1 MSDTTIVADPIKA
14 DPIAQYRAK
23 DNLFTPS
30 NIISAIRAFMV
41 FPAIFTIMAG
51 AHLYPLTA
59 AICVVAVISDLLD
72 GYIARKFDEVSEYG
86 KIIDPLADK
95 IYVGLLAI
103 TMAAYGLV
111 PVWFLA
117 IVLVRDLVILVAG
130 MWAKKKLGV
139 VLPSNYPGKIAV
151 LTIAISLFLALF
163 PQVPHR
169 LIFYTEIVAIAL
181 MTVSLV
187 GYGFR
192 LKSLLKAT

>member
-1 MSDTTIVADPIKA
+1 MSDSGIIAEPVVSDPV
-14 DPIAQYRAK
+14 AQYRAK

-41 FPAIFTIMAG
+41 FPAIFTIV
-51 AHLYPLTA
+51 AHLYILTA
-59 AICVVAVISDLLD
+59 CICVVAVISDLLD
-72 GYIARKFDEVSEYG
+72 GYIARKFDDVSEYG

-103 TMAAYGLV
+103 TMAAYGLI
-111 PVWFLA
+111 PVWFLS
-117 IVLVRDLVILVAG
+117 IVVVRDIIILAAG

-151 LTIAISLFLALF
+151 LVIAISLFLALLS
-163 PQVPHR
+163 VPHD
-169 LIFYTEIVAIAL
+169 LIFYTEIAAVIL

-187 GYGFR
+187 GYGMR
-192 LKSLLKAT
+192 LNSLLKAV

>member
-1 MSDTTIVADPIKA
+1 MSDSSIVADPIVA

-41 FPAIFTIMAG
+41 FPAIFTIV
-51 AHLYPLTA
+51 AHLYLLTA
-59 AICVVAVISDLLD
+59 AICIVAVISDLLD
-72 GYIARKFDEVSEYG
+72 GYIARKFDDVSEYG

-103 TMAAYGLV
+103 TMAAYDLV

-117 IVLVRDLVILVAG
+117 VVLIRDAVILVAG
-130 MWAKKKLGV
+130 VWAKKKLGV

-151 LTIAISLFLALF
+151 LVISLSLFLAFF
-163 PQVPHR
+163 PVPSS
-169 LIFYTEIVAIAL
+169 LILYTELVAVAL

-187 GYGFR
+187 GYGTR
-192 LKSLLKAT
+192 LNSLLKAAR